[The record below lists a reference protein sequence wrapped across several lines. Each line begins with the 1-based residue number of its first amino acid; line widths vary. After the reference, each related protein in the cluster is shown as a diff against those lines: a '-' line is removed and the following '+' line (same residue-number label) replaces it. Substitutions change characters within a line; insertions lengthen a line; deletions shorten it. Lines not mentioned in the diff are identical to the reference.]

1 MTFKMY
7 KNESERDDINKKLT
21 YVADLTGYFKD
32 DTQLINPTLILS
44 TSFAISTE
52 NYFIING
59 YNYFVN
65 NVTFSQSRQYVDLE
79 IDDLETFKTAIL
91 NQYAVLGR
99 SYNHF
104 NIYQVDTD
112 MPMRNDSDITVKM
125 FPNGF
130 TDESWLLTTTG
141 GSVS

>member
-7 KNESERDDINKKLT
+7 TNESERDDINKKLT

-65 NVTFSQSRQYVDLE
+65 NVTFSQGRQYVDLE

-112 MPMRNDSDITVKM
+112 MPMRNDSDITVQM

-130 TDESWLLTTTG
+130 TEESWLLTTTG
-141 GSVS
+141 GSVA

>member
-7 KNESERDDINKKLT
+7 TNESERDDINKKLT

-65 NVTFSQSRQYVDLE
+65 NVTFSQGRQYVDLE
-79 IDDLETFKTAIL
+79 VDDLETFKTAIL

-130 TDESWLLTTTG
+130 TEESWLLTTTG
-141 GSVS
+141 GSVA

>member
-21 YVADLTGYFKD
+21 YVADLSGYFKD

-65 NVTFSQSRQYVDLE
+65 NVTFSQGRQYVDLE
-79 IDDLETFKTAIL
+79 LDDLETFKTAIL

-112 MPMRNDSDITVKM
+112 MPMRNDSDITVQM

-141 GSVS
+141 GSVA

>member
-7 KNESERDDINKKLT
+7 TNESERDDINKKLT

-112 MPMRNDSDITVKM
+112 MPMRNDSDITVQM

-130 TDESWLLTTTG
+130 TEESWLLTTTG
-141 GSVS
+141 GSVA

>member
-65 NVTFSQSRQYVDLE
+65 NVTFSQGRQYVDLE

-141 GSVS
+141 GSVA